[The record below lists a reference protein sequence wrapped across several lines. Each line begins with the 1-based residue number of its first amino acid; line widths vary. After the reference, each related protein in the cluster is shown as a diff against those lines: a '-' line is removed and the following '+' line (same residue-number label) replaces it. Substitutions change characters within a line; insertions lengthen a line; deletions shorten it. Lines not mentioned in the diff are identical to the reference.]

1 MYNVYVITKTK
12 VIWSLDMRKEAENLT
27 ADIVGG
33 GKKLGIPPHG
43 YQRLERDKKSLSEK
57 R

>member
-1 MYNVYVITKTK
+1 
-12 VIWSLDMRKEAENLT
+12 MRKEAENLT